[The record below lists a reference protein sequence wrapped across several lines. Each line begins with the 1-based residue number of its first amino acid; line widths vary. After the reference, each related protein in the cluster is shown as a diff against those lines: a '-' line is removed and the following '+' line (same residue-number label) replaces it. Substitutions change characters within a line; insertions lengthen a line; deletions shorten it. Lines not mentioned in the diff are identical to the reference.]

1 MLYLIAVCLIEYKGF
16 RRRTKEYR
24 ELEHFAEF
32 LSNLKYE
39 FYLCKSV
46 TESIFR
52 AAEQV
57 SGSLK
62 KRLEELCFL
71 LEDEEDESMIT
82 EYRCPGYLKHLKL
95 FFVQCQNAVQYGS
108 GNSGAESEFAR
119 NMTELRRDVQNE
131 CYKRSQANFLF
142 AGMGLITSI
151 PIVFLP
157 LIKKWGSTNMS
168 ELEAFYEG
176 TSGKL
181 TVVVLGLIT
190 VCSYGFL
197 MLIRRVD
204 GTVYQRPAFLYRI
217 FDCNIFQKVA
227 KRFDGC
233 KTEEKARIRLY
244 DAGIYRSGTEYW
256 IMCGAAAVTLA
267 FCIGLMLRRANFWV
281 IATGVFFGGLLG
293 TTVVMGV
300 YRYFGYLRRLGMEG
314 EVLGLQS
321 IILLLFE
328 VPNMTILKLLGIL
341 EEYAQL
347 FRRSL
352 VHCTDQYV
360 SEETEALIQLRF
372 AETNPAFR
380 QLASRIAVSERIG
393 LLHAFSEIAAD
404 RHFFREQ
411 QRLDMEQELRKR
423 AANAQVVAFAPMMFL
438 LFAYLIIPFLVA
450 SFGQMREIFTEM
462 EQIRFF

>member
-1 MLYLIAVCLIEYKGF
+1 MLYLITVCLIEYKGF

-71 LEDEEDESMIT
+71 LEGEEAESRIT
-82 EYRCPGYLKHLKL
+82 EYQCPRHLKYLKL
-95 FFVQCQNAVQYGS
+95 FFVQCQNTVQYGS

-157 LIKKWGSTNMS
+157 LIKQWGSTNMS
-168 ELEAFYEG
+168 ELKSFYEG
-176 TSGKL
+176 TSGKV
-181 TVVVLGLIT
+181 TVVFLGLVT
-190 VCSYGFL
+190 VCSYGLL
-197 MLIRRVD
+197 MLLRRVD
-204 GTVYQRPAFLYRI
+204 GTVYQRPVFLCRI
-217 FDCNIFQKVA
+217 FDCSFFQKAA

-233 KTEEKARIRLY
+233 KTEEKARIRLQE
-244 DAGIYRSGTEYW
+244 AGIYRSGTEYW
-256 IMCGAAAVTLA
+256 FVCGLAAVMLA
-267 FCIGLMLRRANFWV
+267 LCVGWMLRRENFWW
-281 IATGVFFGGLLG
+281 IATGVFFGGAFG
-293 TTVVMGV
+293 VIGVMGV
-300 YRYFGYLRRLGMEG
+300 YHYFGYLRRLGMEG

-321 IILLLFE
+321 VILLLFE

-352 VHCTDQYV
+352 VHCTDQYA
-360 SEETEALIQLRF
+360 SEETEALMQLRF

-380 QLASRIAVSERIG
+380 QLTSRIAVSERIG
-393 LLHAFSEIAAD
+393 LSRAFSEIAAD
-404 RHFFREQ
+404 RQYFREQ

-423 AANAQVVAFAPMMFL
+423 AANAQIVAFAPMMFL

>member
-1 MLYLIAVCLIEYKGF
+1 MLYMIAVCLIEYKGF

-52 AAEQV
+52 AAEQM

-71 LEDEEDESMIT
+71 LEGEEAGNMIA
-82 EYRCPGYLKHLKL
+82 EYRCPRYLKHLKL
-95 FFVQCQNAVQYGS
+95 FFVQCQNTVQYGS

-142 AGMGLITSI
+142 AGMGVITSI

-157 LIKKWGSTNMS
+157 LIKQWGSTNMS
-168 ELEAFYEG
+168 ELKSFYEG
-176 TSGKL
+176 TPGKL
-181 TVVVLGLIT
+181 TAMVLGLVT
-190 VCSYGFL
+190 MCSYGLL
-197 MLIRRVD
+197 MLLRRVD
-204 GTVYQRPAFLYRI
+204 GTVYQRPAFLCRI
-217 FDCNIFQKVA
+217 FDYSFFRKVA
-227 KRFDGC
+227 KRFEGRPA
-233 KTEEKARIRLY
+233 EEKARIRLY

-256 IMCGAAAVTLA
+256 FICGASAVFLA
-267 FCIGLMLRRANFWV
+267 LCTGWMLRRVNFWW
-281 IATGVFFGGLLG
+281 IAAGVFFGGVFG
-293 TTVVMGV
+293 ATVMIGV

-321 IILLLFE
+321 VILLLFE

-341 EEYAQL
+341 EEYAEL

-352 VHCTDQYV
+352 AHCTDQYV
-360 SEETEALIQLRF
+360 SEETEALIRLRV

-393 LLHAFSEIAAD
+393 LSRAFSEIAAD
-404 RHFFREQ
+404 RQFFREQ

-423 AANAQVVAFAPMMFL
+423 SANAQIVAFAPMMFL

-450 SFGQMREIFTEM
+450 SFGQMREIFMEM

>member
-1 MLYLIAVCLIEYKGF
+1 MIAVCLIEYKGF
-16 RRRTKEYR
+16 RRRTKEYG

-52 AAEQV
+52 AAEHV
-57 SGSLK
+57 PGSLK
-62 KRLEELCFL
+62 KRLEELCSL
-71 LEDEEDESMIT
+71 LEGEESESMIA
-82 EYRCPGYLKHLKL
+82 EYQCPRYLKHLKL
-95 FFVQCQNAVQYGS
+95 FFVQCQNTVQYGS

-142 AGMGLITSI
+142 AGMGLITSM
-151 PIVFLP
+151 PIAFVP
-157 LIKKWGSTNMS
+157 LIKQWGSNNMS
-168 ELEAFYEG
+168 ELKAFYEG
-176 TSGKL
+176 IPGKL
-181 TVVVLGLIT
+181 TVVFLLAITLCGYGLLGL
-190 VCSYGFL
+190 L
-197 MLIRRVD
+197 RRVD
-204 GTVYQRPAFLYRI
+204 GRVYQRPAIISRI
-217 FDCNIFQKVA
+217 FDCSIFQKIA
-227 KRFDGC
+227 MRFEGC
-233 KTEEKARIRLY
+233 TAEEKARIRLN

-256 IMCGAAAVTLA
+256 IVCGAVAVFMA
-267 FCIGLMLRRANFWV
+267 FCAGWMLRRVNFLW
-281 IATGVFFGGLLG
+281 AAAGFFFGGMFG
-293 TTVVMGV
+293 VAITMGI

-321 IILLLFE
+321 VILLLFE

-360 SEETEALIQLRF
+360 SEESEALMQLRF
-372 AETNPAFR
+372 AETNPEFR
-380 QLASRIAVSERIG
+380 QLASRLAVSERVG
-393 LLHAFSEIAAD
+393 LSHAFSEIAAD
-404 RHFFREQ
+404 RQFFREQ

-423 AANAQVVAFAPMMFL
+423 AANAQIVAFAPMMFL
-438 LFAYLIIPFLVA
+438 LFTYLIIPFLVA